1 MVGIFHVGVQ
11 TPALPAVGH
20 GFVTELSCDLWENL
34 PWTAGETP
42 QQTLGATAGG
52 GALTPSAQSGFD
64 CMVFK
69 RVAQIPPFPLVG

>member
-42 QQTLGATAGG
+42 QQTLGATARG
-52 GALTPSAQSGFD
+52 GALTQMPSQVLIVWFLNG
-64 CMVFK
+64 
-69 RVAQIPPFPLVG
+69 